1 MLNLNFLEL
10 VNSYISLPISIITFS
25 ILVYMVVYIY
35 TKNSDTIRSKI
46 FLNYSRFRTAFSL
59 FALFALILI
68 IHVALVYDPHIFY
81 FILNCSPSLAYELQ
95 NFFGL
100 ILSLIMI
107 TFVGLLYKTIK

>member
-1 MLNLNFLEL
+1 
-10 VNSYISLPISIITFS
+10 
-25 ILVYMVVYIY
+25 MVVYLY

-46 FLNYSRFRTAFSL
+46 FLNYSRFRTAFSI

-68 IHVALVYDPHIFY
+68 IHVALVYDPHMLYSIF
-81 FILNCSPSLAYELQ
+81 NCSASMAYELQ

>member
-1 MLNLNFLEL
+1 MANPNFLEL
-10 VNSYISLPISIITFS
+10 INSYVIIPISIITFS

-59 FALFALILI
+59 FALFAFILI
-68 IHVALVYDPHIFY
+68 VHVALVYDPHMLY
-81 FILNCSPSLAYELQ
+81 FIFNCSPSMAYKLQ

>member
-1 MLNLNFLEL
+1 M
-10 VNSYISLPISIITFS
+10 PISIITFF
-25 ILVYMVVYIY
+25 ILVYIVIYLY

-68 IHVALVYDPHIFY
+68 IHVALVYDPHIFS
-81 FILNCSPSLAYELQ
+81 FILNCSLSMAYELQ
-95 NFFGL
+95 HLFGL